1 MKDSAFD
8 EFYDQVFGNVLGAE
22 DDDNRNAV
30 RKVWNTVIEHIAK
43 QIEFEN
49 YEPVSADSIARMIR
63 RMKEHS

>member
-8 EFYDQVFGNVLGAE
+8 EFYDQTFGNVLGAE

-30 RKVWNTVIEHIAK
+30 RKVWNTVIEHIAQ

-49 YEPVSADSIARMIR
+49 YEPVSADAIAKMIR
-63 RMKEHS
+63 RMKERA